1 LARGVGGDRLAGQQR
16 LFARTDMKESEQIKI
31 WESQDLSQK
40 KQWYSP
46 VADAYN
52 KVRPRYPEN
61 LIHRVLELTQLPAK
75 ATILELGCGPGNA
88 TLAFAKFGFSLIC
101 LEPSKAA
108 CLFAQTNCAQYPNV
122 EIQNTTFE
130 EYSLKHDKFN
140 AVLAATSI
148 HWIAPEVRYQKSADA
163 LQENGY
169 LILLWNCELQPQN
182 EVDQVLREIY
192 QTHAPSL
199 LAQYESRA
207 DQEESLRSFGQ
218 SILDSGRFKDLVS
231 EQVTSEVTYS
241 TNDYLMLLSTYSPY
255 IELDPQVRNALFEG
269 LREKIEHNFGGNLQL
284 SYVSAFHIARKMNY
298 S

>member
-1 LARGVGGDRLAGQQR
+1 M
-16 LFARTDMKESEQIKI
+16 TNSEQIKT
-31 WESQDLSQK
+31 WYAKDLSQK

-52 KVRPRYPEN
+52 KVRPRYPKN
-61 LIHRVLELTQLPAK
+61 LIHRVLELTQLPSK

-88 TLAFAKFGFSLIC
+88 TVAFAKLGFSMVC

-108 CLFAQTNCAQYPNV
+108 CQFAKINCAQYPNV

-130 EYSLKHDKFN
+130 EYSLENEKFN

-148 HWIAPEVRYQKSADA
+148 HWIAPEIRYQKAANA
-163 LQENGY
+163 LQENGS
-169 LILLWNCELQPQN
+169 LILLWNCELQPQD
-182 EVDQVLREIY
+182 EVYQVLREVY

-199 LAQYESRA
+199 LAQYESRET
-207 DQEESLRSFGQ
+207 QQESLRSFGQ
-218 SILDSGRFKDLVS
+218 SVLDSGRFKDLVS

-255 IELDPQVRNALFEG
+255 LELAPQIRDSLFEG
-269 LREKIEHNFGGNLQL
+269 LREKIERNFGENLQL
-284 SYVSAFHIARKMNY
+284 SYLSAFHIARKLN
-298 S
+298 